1 MNIVKQIILKL
12 LGASPTAQHDKN
24 HPPKTSGVKVKPLV
38 SNPMV
43 IRMSNKLT
51 PMELAQ
57 RRADQEGKKTRVDGS
72 VSCSVTSISKDDEI
86 IKQSGTVLDDEP
98 AHKTNIITGAQ
109 PVKVYMSSSSY
120 EVKETS
126 DQQHHSGHD
135 SSSSHDHNN

>member
-86 IKQSGTVLDDEP
+86 KQKGTVLGDEP

-109 PVKVYMSSSSY
+109 PVKVYMSSSSH